1 MPRSKPND
9 SNRRLAKALTRAPKY
24 DSKWEEQYSVVLEAR
39 KRAGMIRDYRL
50 KPFRLRLADG
60 SFYTPDFMVV
70 TNDDMIEL
78 HEVKGFWR
86 EAAKVRIK
94 VAAELFGIFRF
105 LAVTKCAGDWETTEY

>member
-1 MPRSKPND
+1 MAGRGAVVG
-9 SNRRLAKALTRAPKY
+9 RTLARALTRAPKY
-24 DSKWEEQYSVVLEAR
+24 DSKWEQEYAEHLALHQRLGALRE
-39 KRAGMIRDYRL
+39 YRL

-70 TNDDMIEL
+70 TNDDVIEL

-94 VAAELFGIFRF
+94 VAAELYGIFRF
-105 LAVTKCAGDWETTEY
+105 VAVRKKDGRWDTTEY